1 VNQLKVRA
9 RVIEKAPLRYT
20 PAGIPIASAVLMHKS
35 QQEEAKSGRVVE
47 FEIQALAAGEISNR
61 FDRIA
66 MDIDVDF
73 TGFLAR
79 KNRNSKSLVF
89 HVTDFEINLLD

>member
-1 VNQLKVRA
+1 MNQLKVRA
-9 RVIEKAPLRYT
+9 KVVEKAPLRYT
-20 PAGIPIASAVLMHKS
+20 PAGIPVASALLMHQS
-35 QQEEAKSGRVVE
+35 QQIEAKAGRLVE
-47 FEIQALAAGEISNR
+47 FEIQALAAGEISSR
-61 FDRIA
+61 FDSLA
-66 MDIDVDF
+66 MDVDVEF